1 MPHGGTERV
10 SRSPATRRGG
20 LPQWAIAT
28 MVDGVGPT
36 MPSQILTRRL
46 IARLPF
52 FYGWVVLACVCCA
65 GFSRQGSAVATLSV
79 FVTPMTGEFGWSRTL
94 LSGAVSLG
102 GVLAA
107 IASPFLGPLL
117 DRYGARVMLCAAVA
131 ATGVANLLLSQ
142 IDTVLAFYL
151 LFCIARM
158 NFAGPFELGI
168 YGAVN
173 NWFVARRPIAT
184 SIATLAQMAGL
195 VAMPLIA
202 QAAMLGHGWRGGW
215 LAIGI
220 CVLAVGFL
228 PTWFLMVRR
237 PEDVGLVPDRRA
249 LPNADA
255 SPIVEAAFT
264 RRQAMRTSAFWLLAL
279 YAALVFPVQAGVS
292 LHQAAHLIERGIDP
306 AVAATIVATF
316 SGLSALASFAVGFV
330 PRGFPVRYALAG
342 LAGCFGFGALAMIGV
357 QTALHGFL
365 AAGLFGFGIGGVLT
379 LLPIAWAD
387 YFGRR
392 SYGAIRGV
400 ALTVQVLAQA
410 AGPLLSGVLR
420 DWTGDYVLSLECFA
434 VLSFASLGIA
444 LLTRPPRP
452 VAP

>member
-1 MPHGGTERV
+1 MV
-10 SRSPATRRGG
+10 SQT
-20 LPQWAIAT
+20 LP
-28 MVDGVGPT
+28 
-36 MPSQILTRRL
+36 RRL
-46 IARLPF
+46 IAHLPF

-79 FVTPMTGEFGWSRTL
+79 FVTPMTSEFGWSRTL

-102 GVLAA
+102 GLLAA
-107 IASPFLGPLL
+107 VASPILGPLL
-117 DRYGARVMLCAAVA
+117 DRYGARVMLGAAVA
-131 ATGVANLLLSQ
+131 ATGIANLLLSQ

-173 NWFVARRPIAT
+173 NWFVSRRPLAT
-184 SIATLAQMAGL
+184 SIATLAQMGGL

-215 LAIGI
+215 LAIGV

-237 PEDVGLVPDRRA
+237 PEDVGLVPDRRTTPEGGPA
-249 LPNADA
+249 PVL
-255 SPIVEAAFT
+255 EAAFS
-264 RRQAMRTSAFWLLAL
+264 RRQAMRTPAFWLLTL
-279 YAALVFPVQAGVS
+279 YTALVFPVQAGVS
-292 LHQAAHLIERGIDP
+292 LHQASHLIERDIDP
-306 AVAATIVATF
+306 VIAATIVAAF
-316 SGLSALASFAVGFV
+316 SGMSALASLGVGLM
-330 PRGFPVRYALAG
+330 PRGFPIRYALAALGGAFG
-342 LAGCFGFGALAMIGV
+342 LGAMLMIGIGS
-357 QTALHGFL
+357 ALDGFL

-410 AGPLLSGVLR
+410 SGPLLSGVLR

-434 VLSFASLGIA
+434 VLSFLSLAVA
-444 LLTRPPRP
+444 LLTRPPP
-452 VAP
+452 PPK